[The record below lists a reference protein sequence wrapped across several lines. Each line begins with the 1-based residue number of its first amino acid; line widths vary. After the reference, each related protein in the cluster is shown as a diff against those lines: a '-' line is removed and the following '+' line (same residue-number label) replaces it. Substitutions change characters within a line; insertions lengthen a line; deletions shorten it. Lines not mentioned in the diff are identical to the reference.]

1 MVFTAANVAVATVA
15 EDLIENG
22 LGEARTK
29 KKFAI
34 LLLHA
39 FLQLLSSSFL
49 EEFTRKRDNIFQM
62 HSMPLHSEPNLIYSF
77 GNSEY

>member
-1 MVFTAANVAVATVA
+1 MLFTAATVAVATVA

-29 KKFAI
+29 KFAI

-39 FLQLLSSSFL
+39 FFNLRLLKYF
-49 EEFTRKRDNIFQM
+49 
-62 HSMPLHSEPNLIYSF
+62 
-77 GNSEY
+77 

>member
-1 MVFTAANVAVATVA
+1 MLFTTATVAVATVA

-62 HSMPLHSEPNLIYSF
+62 HSMPLHREPF
-77 GNSEY
+77 GKGGIFERS

>member
-1 MVFTAANVAVATVA
+1 MIQIEKFMLLTAATVAVATVA

-39 FLQLLSSSFL
+39 SLCLSFPFL
-49 EEFTRKRDNIFQM
+49 EQFTRKRDNIF
-62 HSMPLHSEPNLIYSF
+62 
-77 GNSEY
+77 